1 MEAGN
6 LSPLVAIML
15 LALSFVKHPSS
26 FSSLT
31 DASSFG
37 ASHQIVHGSAASR
50 GRLAGPGGPGFRIS
64 FHSFSHG
71 PIFRSSAPTPTW
83 RPEGLDAKRHGTC
96 SIRVLRFL
104 WELGSV
110 SRACLGNLL
119 RNTWVQLLNEVVKRV
134 AGSTTSCSW

>member
-31 DASSFG
+31 EASSFG
-37 ASHQIVHGSAASR
+37 ASHQVVHGSAASR

-83 RPEGLDAKRHGTC
+83 GDQKGSMQRGMEL
-96 SIRVLRFL
+96 VRF
-104 WELGSV
+104 GCCVFS
-110 SRACLGNLL
+110 GNLAL
-119 RNTWVQLLNEVVKRV
+119 
-134 AGSTTSCSW
+134 